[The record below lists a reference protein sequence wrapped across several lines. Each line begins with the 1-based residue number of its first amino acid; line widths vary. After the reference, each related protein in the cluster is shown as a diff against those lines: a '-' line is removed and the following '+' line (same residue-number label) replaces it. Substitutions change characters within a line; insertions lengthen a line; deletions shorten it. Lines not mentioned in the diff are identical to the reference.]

1 VFFPLEKT
9 SSQYGEG
16 WSSSDQVARNG
27 QGQPQLVRRTRG
39 TARTGTKR
47 EKDDDE
53 KKNDFFSL
61 FLSSSSFVS
70 PCADSRVCGA
80 HQGLIRKYGLMICR
94 RCFRERAEE
103 IGFIK

>member
-1 VFFPLEKT
+1 MI
-9 SSQYGEG
+9 
-16 WSSSDQVARNG
+16 
-27 QGQPQLVRRTRG
+27 
-39 TARTGTKR
+39 
-47 EKDDDE
+47 
-53 KKNDFFSL
+53 FFSL

>member
-1 VFFPLEKT
+1 VEFLRPSRAKWARAAAAGT
-9 SSQYGEG
+9 S
-16 WSSSDQVARNG
+16 
-27 QGQPQLVRRTRG
+27 RTAPH
-39 TARTGTKR
+39 TQR

-53 KKNDFFSL
+53 KKNDFFLSL
-61 FLSSSSFVS
+61 FLFIFFCLTV
-70 PCADSRVCGA
+70 CADSRVCGA

>member
-1 VFFPLEKT
+1 VLLSSFQPRTSLTLVFFCFFLCFFPLEKT

-53 KKNDFFSL
+53 KK
-61 FLSSSSFVS
+61 
-70 PCADSRVCGA
+70 
-80 HQGLIRKYGLMICR
+80 K
-94 RCFRERAEE
+94 
-103 IGFIK
+103 